1 MLSKVRQSHSYL
13 DGHREI
19 TTPDSVR
26 TATMGMAVHLGALY
40 TDIPQGVSQD

>member
-1 MLSKVRQSHSYL
+1 MGIEKLPHLS
-13 DGHREI
+13 G
-19 TTPDSVR
+19 TDSVR